1 MAQPSN
7 PPPKWMIV
15 GLAIAFLGSVAAVY
29 QIVATA
35 IEKVAAGQGHL
46 TYRTVWLY
54 EFTYSGV
61 LILFVASLLALLVA
75 SGFCLREWWLWRD
88 FERKYGGRSNDA

>member
-1 MAQPSN
+1 MSQPIS
-7 PPPKWMIV
+7 PPPKWMVI
-15 GLAIAFLGSVAAVY
+15 GLMLAFLGSVAAVY

-61 LILFVASLLALLVA
+61 LILIVAALVALLVA
-75 SGFCLREWWLWRD
+75 AGFCLREWWLWRD
-88 FERKYGGRSNDA
+88 FERKYGSHQNNA

>member
-1 MAQPSN
+1 
-7 PPPKWMIV
+7 MIV
-15 GLAIAFLGSVAAVY
+15 GLALVFVGSVAAVY

-46 TYRTVWLY
+46 TYQTVWLY

-61 LILFVASLLALLVA
+61 LILIAASLLALLVA
-75 SGFCLREWWLWRD
+75 GGFYLREWWLWRD
-88 FERKYGGRSNDA
+88 LERK

>member
-1 MAQPSN
+1 MTQASD

-15 GLAIAFLGSVAAVY
+15 GLVLAFLGSVAALY
-29 QIVATA
+29 QIIATA

-46 TYRTVWLY
+46 TYRTAWLY

-61 LILFVASLLALLVA
+61 LIFIAAALLALLVA
-75 SGFCLREWWLWRD
+75 GGFWLREWWLWRD
-88 FERKYGGRSNDA
+88 FERKYGSRANNA